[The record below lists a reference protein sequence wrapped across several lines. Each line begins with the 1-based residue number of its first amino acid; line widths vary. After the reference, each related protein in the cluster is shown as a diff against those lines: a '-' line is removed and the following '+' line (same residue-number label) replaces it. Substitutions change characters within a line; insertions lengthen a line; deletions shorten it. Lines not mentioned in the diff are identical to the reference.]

1 MSNAT
6 EVPSPINEP
15 KRRGRFADFLIRL
28 LKEKPLGTF
37 CGMILLLLIFV
48 AIFADVLA
56 PYPYKEMHLIDRL
69 QGPSAQ
75 YLLGTD
81 QAGRDLLSRLIIG
94 ARISVLVGLA
104 ATVLN
109 VVIAVLIGGTSG
121 FLGGKLDLAVQ
132 RFVDA
137 WIAFPGLLLLLTIM
151 SIVGK
156 GLPQIIVVLGV
167 AGGIGGSRVIRSAV
181 IAIKENDYFLAAR
194 AVGTPTSQILNHHVL
209 PNIMAPVIIIF
220 SINIG
225 GVIMSL
231 ASLGFLGYG
240 LPPSI
245 PDWGGMLSR
254 EGRKYMEQAPWLAL
268 WPGLFLTIVVYS
280 FNMFGDALRDLL
292 DPRLRGGQGSYGTAV
307 VKRKK
312 GFLSRLINPFA

>member
-1 MSNAT
+1 MSDIT
-6 EVPSPINEP
+6 KIPSHIREP
-15 KRRGRFADFLIRL
+15 KRRGRLADFLIRL
-28 LKEKPLGTF
+28 LKEQPLGTA
-37 CGMILLLLIFV
+37 CGMIVLLLIFV
-48 AIFADVLA
+48 AIFADALA

-69 QGPSAQ
+69 QGPSSR

-81 QAGRDLLSRLIIG
+81 QAGRDLLSRLIFG

-109 VVIAVLIGGTSG
+109 VLIAVLIGGISG
-121 FLGGKLDLAVQ
+121 FIGGKLDLSVQ

-137 WIAFPGLLLLLTIM
+137 WMAFPGLLLLLTIM

-156 GLPQIIVVLGV
+156 GLFQIIVVLGV
-167 AGGIGGSRVIRSAV
+167 AGGISGSRVIRSAV
-181 IAIKENDYFLAAR
+181 IAIKENDYFLAAQ
-194 AVGTPTSQILNHHVL
+194 AVGTPTSRILNHHVL

-240 LPPSI
+240 LPPTI

-254 EGRKYMEQAPWLAL
+254 EGRKFMEQAPWLAI
-268 WPGLFLTIVVYS
+268 WPGVFLTIVVYS

-292 DPRLRGGQGSYGTAV
+292 DPRLRGGQGSYGAAK
-307 VKRKK
+307 KRKR
-312 GFLSRLINPFA
+312 GLLARLLFPFNW